1 VSDIDNGIAGA
12 VGAAIVSAAVA
23 VKEIVSRK
31 KRKTDDPTLA
41 VRVGRMADRVMHM
54 EQEMTT
60 MRHELAQKLDKLE
73 ESVDELCIAR
83 AKTDEILP
91 VIREQLKEIREE
103 LRERRAPTKQGVTP

>member
-1 VSDIDNGIAGA
+1 MSDIDNGVAGA
-12 VGAAIVSAAVA
+12 VGAAIVGAAVA
-23 VKEIVSRK
+23 VKEIVSGRK

-41 VRVGRMADRVMHM
+41 VRVGRMADRVMHL
-54 EQEMTT
+54 EQETTT

-103 LRERRAPTKQGVTP
+103 LRDRSAPTNKE